1 MSSLFKLSNYQE
13 SKSQDLFTESGEN
26 RAVNDCV
33 SGAFLTLSFH
43 PSLQKTPPILSI
55 SSMGRETL
63 GIWVDYIN
71 LSAEIPRLWNVAH
84 SKHGIFFLAS
94 DSDCKFGLM
103 VL

>member
-1 MSSLFKLSNYQE
+1 M
-13 SKSQDLFTESGEN
+13 
-26 RAVNDCV
+26 NDCV

-84 SKHGIFFLAS
+84 SKHGSFFLAS
-94 DSDCKFGLM
+94 DSFCNFGLW
-103 VL
+103 VLKIKGVTTRVTSNLG